1 MTNGL
6 TSEEVCNLFDGWE
19 VMPTDDR
26 DVKGF
31 DEPIKGKYDAEI
43 KSIEYKDIHT
53 KDGRDME
60 VIQLKMKIT
69 GDVSGDASLY
79 RNVDKSYF
87 MGASQWNED
96 PIAGYKQLL
105 NDLASA
111 GLYKEE
117 MKTGNIR
124 GAVSDMQ
131 KTIVGKPVFLS
142 MFPKKD
148 KQQVRIVKKGD
159 GSEKEASKPVSK
171 FAV

>member
-1 MTNGL
+1 MDGQLN
-6 TSEEVCNLFDGWE
+6 EKQIMELFDGFTAT
-19 VMPTDDR
+19 PADDA

-31 DEPIKGKYDAEI
+31 DEPIKGKYEAEI
-43 KSIEYKDIHT
+43 KSIEYKDIKT
-53 KDGRDME
+53 KDGRDFE
-60 VIQLKMKIT
+60 VINLKLKIT
-69 GDVSGDASLY
+69 KDVAGDVSLM

-87 MGASQWNED
+87 MGVSQWNED

-111 GLYKEE
+111 GLYHEG
-117 MKTGNIR
+117 MKTGDIR
-124 GAVSDMQ
+124 GAVEAMG

-148 KQQVRIVKKGD
+148 KQQVRIVRPSSGDDKKP
-159 GSEKEASKPVSK
+159 SAPASK